1 MANASGKLRWDRV
14 AKARARIA
22 SGLYDN
28 PLVLEKILA
37 PRRLDRIQFDL
48 NHCQIG
54 QGNQY
59 RDLVA
64 ESLSTSLAHVVDA
77 PMSRCEFPAAGGRGD
92 IELPLRTEVLPD
104 FPLWARWSAKYD
116 VRNIIV
122 ETKNEK
128 SQAGVE
134 DVSQVAGYLNELG
147 VGRLGFL
154 VARMGFSR
162 NAIQNMSSV
171 ARNGQ
176 NLIIP
181 LDHKHLGELGKAS
194 RKGPQATM
202 EYLRR
207 RETLLLQR

>member
-1 MANASGKLRWDRV
+1 MAKSSGQHRWDRV

-22 SGLYDN
+22 NGLYDDAS
-28 PLVLEKILA
+28 VLDTILS

-48 NHCQIG
+48 DHCQIG
-54 QGNQY
+54 QGHQY

-64 ESLSTSLAHVVDA
+64 ESLSKALADVVDV
-77 PMSRCEFPAAGGRGD
+77 PMSRCEFQSAGGRGD

-104 FPLWARWSAKYD
+104 FPLWARWSTRYD
-116 VRNIIV
+116 VRNVIV

-128 SQAGVE
+128 KQAGVE
-134 DVSQVAGYLNELG
+134 DVSQLAGYLNQLG
-147 VGRLGFL
+147 VGRFGFL
-154 VARMGFSR
+154 VARNGFSR
-162 NAIQNMSSV
+162 NAMQNMSAV
-171 ARNGQ
+171 ARRGD

-181 LDHKHLGELGKAS
+181 LAHEHLSELGKAS

-207 RETLLLQR
+207 RETLLLQG